1 MIGMCPGE
9 YRKITVPANHAFGN
23 KVIQIPDGRYLKP
36 PVTLI
41 VHATLIQI
49 FRQTQKEIDS
59 AFNIWDTDNDDR
71 LNKQELL
78 NIFKVFIQIVG
89 KNKMGNLDKMLD
101 QWFGMLDVDHNGF
114 ITKDEFLKSEHT
126 AADPKSAEMFQSF
139 VKRYMSMLKTTSSTR
154 DKKIKDEL

>member
-1 MIGMCPGE
+1 
-9 YRKITVPANHAFGN
+9 
-23 KVIQIPDGRYLKP
+23 
-36 PVTLI
+36 
-41 VHATLIQI
+41 
-49 FRQTQKEIDS
+49 
-59 AFNIWDTDNDDR
+59 
-71 LNKQELL
+71 
-78 NIFKVFIQIVG
+78 
-89 KNKMGNLDKMLD
+89 MGNLDMMLD